1 MVAESDLPDTA
12 DLALKANLGQIGV
25 YTSELEE
32 RDLVRRR
39 IHPTRDEQLGMR
51 LQRRPSTTVTR
62 PTGKGGIVLGPFVI
76 QGVLE
81 RGRVGASDI
90 VSGELRQGAM
100 ASFDLRLIRRLMR
113 ANVTRL
119 NAQADQPQGQE
130 RGEGVGAAPHGGV
143 VVALE
148 DIGQRVPLAEC
159 LAQDGLRL
167 VPRQLAVAV
176 LGRDVDDLGGDEYR
190 PIRVTDVTNRDA
202 MVVSQA
208 HAFLRIE
215 LPDHMP
221 DHRGRR
227 WGQGRGER
235 GRSSRLGQ
243 AMGMEK
249 RMEQARA
256 REVLVAKARVS
267 VQLGPDPPTAPSGML
282 AFERQ
287 RPFDDLTRERCA

>member
-1 MVAESDLPDTA
+1 MGWTVALDRQSKERGGVQAADGVADDELTARVVDQPLAGSEVEVGLHALTGPDPTDAIHVVAESDLPDTA

-130 RGEGVGAAPHGGV
+130 RGEGVGAAPHTAGSLSLWRTSGSV
-143 VVALE
+143 CHWLNAWRKMACASCHVS
-148 DIGQRVPLAEC
+148 
-159 LAQDGLRL
+159 LR
-167 VPRQLAVAV
+167 
-176 LGRDVDDLGGDEYR
+176 
-190 PIRVTDVTNRDA
+190 
-202 MVVSQA
+202 
-208 HAFLRIE
+208 
-215 LPDHMP
+215 
-221 DHRGRR
+221 
-227 WGQGRGER
+227 
-235 GRSSRLGQ
+235 
-243 AMGMEK
+243 
-249 RMEQARA
+249 
-256 REVLVAKARVS
+256 
-267 VQLGPDPPTAPSGML
+267 
-282 AFERQ
+282 
-287 RPFDDLTRERCA
+287 